1 MLTQQTDYTTMS
13 DPTESAGFIRGTL
26 VETVDGPKPI
36 EDIAAGD
43 MIITSDNGA
52 QPVRFLLRQT
62 VDAAAPILFEAG
74 SIENSSDLIV
84 SPEHRMLIADWR
96 AELVM
101 GCDEVLVTARHL
113 VNGKDVRALEG
124 GTVEFLHLLFDAHQ
138 IIFVNGCA
146 AESCLPDARF
156 TRHGVI
162 QSTSGVESI
171 FAARPV
177 ARSTKAACLM
187 AA

>member
-13 DPTESAGFIRGTL
+13 DQTESAGFIRGTM

-36 EDIAAGD
+36 EDIAACD

-74 SIENSSDLIV
+74 SIENGSDLIV

-138 IIFVNGCA
+138 IIFVNCCA
-146 AESCLPDARF
+146 AESYLPVSR
-156 TRHGVI
+156 GM
-162 QSTSGVESI
+162 G
-171 FAARPV
+171 
-177 ARSTKAACLM
+177 
-187 AA
+187 